1 MSYLQKV
8 TRQIDNGDELFTESY
23 KIDIRRGTDTDEII
37 KKKFKSLLKKYQE
50 SMQVMKGCCFG
61 VDSNE
66 KIYLKFHIASL
77 KRGGTYIPTP
87 SHIKNKKTTTNVKN
101 KDNKCFH

>member
-1 MSYLQKV
+1 
-8 TRQIDNGDELFTESY
+8 
-23 KIDIRRGTDTDEII
+23 
-37 KKKFKSLLKKYQE
+37 
-50 SMQVMKGCCFG
+50 MQAMKGCYFG

-66 KIYLKFHIASL
+66 KIYFKFHKASL

-87 SHIKNKKTTTNVKN
+87 GHIKNKKATTNLKN